1 MNAHGCRDRATR
13 YRSRATVQGHR
24 FCFTK
29 TMATRDLEDF
39 SVPRSRYCEHC
50 LKTLR
55 DAPDLSA
62 LKDAVLKM
70 CGPRGPA
77 ISHEFIFHSEK
88 RSVSCVLEMKYALPD
103 SEMRE
108 FAAYGF
114 ANVVCLDFELAS
126 AQHHGQREAGRRP
139 DRGGARRTPPAPWP
153 G

>member
-1 MNAHGCRDRATR
+1 MATR
-13 YRSRATVQGHR
+13 Y
-24 FCFTK
+24 F
-29 TMATRDLEDF
+29 EDS
-39 SVPRSRYCEHC
+39 SVPRSRYWEHC

-62 LKDAVLKM
+62 LKVAVLKM

-126 AQHHGQREAGRRP
+126 AQRQGLRASQSRNPFESFAVPYPAGAQRAERENLAIG
-139 DRGGARRTPPAPWP
+139 
-153 G
+153 